1 MQEGDREENIDL
13 DIALMWLKP
22 VDALFTVVCP
32 DIIYKVQESN
42 IAQLSRRD
50 LDSFLLNY
58 DIESRSKDSECQRP
72 PQAIPGIGGGTDIQ
86 L

>member
-1 MQEGDREENIDL
+1 
-13 DIALMWLKP
+13 MWLTP
-22 VDALFTVVCP
+22 TRDALFTVVCP
-32 DIIYKVQESN
+32 QYNIEQVQESN

-58 DIESRSKDSECQRP
+58 DIESPSQDSECQRP